1 MGLIVLD
8 SSVFKERM
16 RMTAL
21 EIRSRMLVKD
31 VMSSPVITATED
43 TPLNEVAMLMR
54 KHDIGCVIVN
64 DKNGKPVGIITER
77 DIVERVVAENI
88 KPGEIRA
95 KEIMSRPLVTIDS
108 ERTINDAAREMS
120 RLNIRR
126 LAVMYKGEL
135 AGIIS
140 SKDILAVTPELIEII
155 QEKTRIENQNIME
168 ESGQVSSAGYCDNCG
183 EWSDDLREV
192 EGSFLCEECREMK
205 EA

>member
-155 QEKTRIENQNIME
+155 QEKARIENQNIME
-168 ESGQVSSAGYCDNCG
+168 ESEQVSSAGYCDNCG

>member
-1 MGLIVLD
+1 
-8 SSVFKERM
+8 
-16 RMTAL
+16 
-21 EIRSRMLVKD
+21 
-31 VMSSPVITATED
+31 
-43 TPLNEVAMLMR
+43 
-54 KHDIGCVIVN
+54 
-64 DKNGKPVGIITER
+64 
-77 DIVERVVAENI
+77 
-88 KPGEIRA
+88 
-95 KEIMSRPLVTIDS
+95 
-108 ERTINDAAREMS
+108 
-120 RLNIRR
+120 
-126 LAVMYKGEL
+126 MYKGEL